1 MRMWMGLL
9 RIQLQIGLQW
19 VVDRQLLLAVAP
31 HHLLG
36 LSLALMHFL
45 TLETSLVTLTTQC

>member
-1 MRMWMGLL
+1 MQMWMGLL
-9 RIQLQIGLQW
+9 RIPLQIGPQW